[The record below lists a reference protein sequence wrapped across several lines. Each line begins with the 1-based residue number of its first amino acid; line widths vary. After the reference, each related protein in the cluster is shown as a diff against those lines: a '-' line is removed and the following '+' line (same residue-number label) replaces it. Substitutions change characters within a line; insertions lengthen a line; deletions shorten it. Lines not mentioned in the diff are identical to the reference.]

1 MFTTEELKKL
11 YEIDETLW
19 LEKTIELLKNKQ
31 YESLDIENLI
41 EELEFLGRREKVTVE
56 SLLEQVIRHLLL
68 CDYWTNEELSRNHWQ
83 VEIKS
88 FRKQINKMLTTNL
101 RNHLE
106 HNLASIYDDALEYV
120 QGKTSYKVEFPDS
133 CPYTLNYLLR
143 GKIDNN

>member
-1 MFTTEELKKL
+1 MLTTNDLKQL

-31 YESLDIENLI
+31 YESLDLENLI
-41 EELEFLGRREKVTVE
+41 EELEFLGKREKVTVE

-68 CDYWTNEELSRNHWQ
+68 CDYWTQEELSRNHWE

-88 FRKQINKMLTTNL
+88 FRKQINKILTTNL

-106 HNLASIYDDALEYV
+106 QNLSSIYEDALEYV
-120 QGKTSYKVEFPDS
+120 QGKTRYKVEFPTG
-133 CPYTLNYLLR
+133 CPYTLNYLLM
-143 GKIDNN
+143 GK